1 MNECREEWVNS
12 GSTDGWARAQ
22 GTQKTVRV
30 PVSITHAP
38 LMHRPRSANEHI
50 DRASPS
56 RSGSVLDPG
65 EMIRDILE

>member
-1 MNECREEWVNS
+1 MSRGVGEFWIYGWM
-12 GSTDGWARAQ
+12 GSCT